1 MIYADTSA
9 LAKLFTNEAES
20 VCLRA
25 WLHERPDDAVTTS
38 VVGEVEL
45 RRFAARVV
53 PLSLHQVDAFLAL
66 MDRLPLTAVTVALAG
81 QLGPSRL
88 RTLDALHVAS
98 AAGLANLTALVSYD
112 HRMLEAA
119 AGYGLPVA
127 SPA

>member
-20 VCLRA
+20 VSLRT
-25 WLHERPDDAVTTS
+25 WLHERPDDTVTTS

-45 RRFAARVV
+45 RRFAARAD

-66 MDRLPLTAVTVALAG
+66 MDRLPLTAATVALAG
-81 QLGPSRL
+81 RLGPSRL

-98 AAGLANLTALVSYD
+98 AAGLENLTALVSYD
-112 HRMLEAA
+112 QRMLEAA